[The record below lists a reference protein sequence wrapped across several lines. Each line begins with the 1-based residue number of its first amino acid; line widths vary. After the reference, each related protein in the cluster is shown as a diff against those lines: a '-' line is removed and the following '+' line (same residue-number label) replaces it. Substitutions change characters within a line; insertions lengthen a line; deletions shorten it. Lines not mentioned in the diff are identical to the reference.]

1 MKRLDEYMDYIDK
14 LPLTD
19 PPQIFGLHSN
29 ANITYSTNRAR
40 SMLEKIVN
48 IQPKEASS
56 NSSGGETR
64 DKIVH
69 NIASDMLAKLPA
81 NFIQHE
87 VCKEKNDSQI

>member
-1 MKRLDEYMDYIDK
+1 
-14 LPLTD
+14 
-19 PPQIFGLHSN
+19 
-29 ANITYSTNRAR
+29 
-40 SMLEKIVN
+40 MLEKIVN

-69 NIASDMLAKLPA
+69 NIASDMLGKLPA

>member
-1 MKRLDEYMDYIDK
+1 LI
-14 LPLTD
+14 D

-29 ANITYSTNRAR
+29 ADITYSTNRAK

-56 NSSGGETR
+56 NSFGGETR

-69 NIASDMLAKLPA
+69 NIAIDMLSKLPG

-87 VCKEKNDSQI
+87 VFI